1 MNTLSLVE
9 VEERSRAA
17 WDRARQLR
25 AKGVGDAQHEVSTRP
40 LVRWEISAAIM
51 APILREL
58 PSLPPRMVA
67 AELERRLGVRVSSKT
82 VERMR
87 LRLDLAPTNTRG
99 ERIQMAR
106 AAAKASRVTG
116 GRPKNR
122 VAARKANPEIVA
134 VE

>member
-1 MNTLSLVE
+1 M
-9 VEERSRAA
+9 
-17 WDRARQLR
+17 
-25 AKGVGDAQHEVSTRP
+25 
-40 LVRWEISAAIM
+40 VRWEISAAIM
-51 APILREL
+51 APILRESFRL
-58 PSLPPRMVA
+58 CRPRMVA
-67 AELERRLGVRVSSKT
+67 AELERLLGVRVSSKT

-116 GRPKNR
+116 GRPARSR